1 MACDF
6 ASTDGNEQAGQAG
19 DMKSR
24 IAQWFTILAIGAGAA
39 IASAQTIPAAGAPNR
54 AAEEKEA
61 CIKNLKLI
69 YDAIQA
75 YQADHRDLPNW
86 LSDLVPQYLPDAN
99 VLVCPVC
106 RRTGETE
113 AAPLADPKLPSSYL
127 FEFCP
132 VPLYGLGTNAPAR
145 TRREWK
151 RRQMG
156 LVGSVVPL
164 VRCRHHDPVLN
175 LAFDGKIYES
185 PGAWERLVTNRV
197 SLADLSPGRIF
208 AEERPPATSTPRK
221 PATAPRFLPR
231 DPATPKELLDL
242 TRFYNAGLKESWHG
256 GKGNDLAALPK
267 GRQTFGGVEFD
278 VRGIVQ
284 LGSRSPLAT
293 NYPALIKGIP
303 VKQKC
308 ERLHF
313 LQAAGFGTLGDEGK
327 QIGTYMVHFA
337 TNQMRLEIPIRYG
350 QEVRNWHDV
359 AGEPAA
365 PEELKVAWRGEN
377 ARSKSAGRSIRLFLT
392 TWTNV
397 VPGLEIESIDYVSA
411 MAVPAPFLIAVS
423 VE

>member
-1 MACDF
+1 
-6 ASTDGNEQAGQAG
+6 
-19 DMKSR
+19 MKNR
-24 IAQWFTILAIGAGAA
+24 LAQWFTILAIGTGAVVEPA
-39 IASAQTIPAAGAPNR
+39 PVASAQTIPAAGAPNR
-54 AAEEKEA
+54 AEEEKEA

-69 YDAIQA
+69 YNAIQA
-75 YQADHRDLPNW
+75 YQADHQDLPNW

-106 RRTGETE
+106 RRTGQTE
-113 AAPLADPKLPSSYL
+113 GPPLADPKLPSSYL

-132 VPLYGLGTNAPAR
+132 VPLGNTATNAPTR

-175 LAFDGKIYES
+175 LAFDGKVYES
-185 PGAWERLVTNRV
+185 PSTWERLMTNRV
-197 SLADLSPGRIF
+197 SLADLSPARLF
-208 AEERPPATSTPRK
+208 ADERPPATDAPRK
-221 PATAPRFLPR
+221 SAAAPHFPPR
-231 DPATPKELLDL
+231 DPTAPKELLDL
-242 TRFYNAGLKESWHG
+242 TAFYNANLNDSWHG
-256 GKGNDLAALPK
+256 GKGNDLAALPQ

-284 LGSRSPLAT
+284 LGSRSPSAT

-303 VKQKC
+303 VKQRC

-313 LQAAGFGTLGDEGK
+313 LQAAGFGTPRDEGK
-327 QIGTYMVHFA
+327 QIGAYVVHFT

-350 QEVRNWHDV
+350 QDVRDWHAL

-365 PEELKVAWRGEN
+365 PGELKVAWRGEN
-377 ARSKSAGRSIRLFLT
+377 ETSKRAGRSLRLFLT
-392 TWTNV
+392 SWTNV
-397 VPGLEIESIDYVSA
+397 VPGVEIESIDYVSA
-411 MAVPAPFLIAVS
+411 LATPAPFLIAVT